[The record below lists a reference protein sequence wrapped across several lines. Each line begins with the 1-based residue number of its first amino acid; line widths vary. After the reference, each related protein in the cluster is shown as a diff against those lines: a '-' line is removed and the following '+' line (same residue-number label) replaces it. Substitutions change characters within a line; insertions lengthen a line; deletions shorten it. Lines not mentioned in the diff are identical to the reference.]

1 MASHAGDH
9 PDLGTFSTSRRGGLS
24 PAEIRE
30 IEAHRSKERPT
41 PWQALASMYGR
52 TVADIQA
59 LFQPTANDNAS
70 PAVAETSAP
79 EPKAPRLRGDAL
91 WTKHNLQLLRLAT
104 EAGYTSDKIAAMVG
118 CSLGAVRAKRV
129 ALGIS
134 KGAVR

>member
-9 PDLGTFSTSRRGGLS
+9 PELGSYATSRRGGLS
-24 PAEIRE
+24 SAEMREIR
-30 IEAHRSKERPT
+30 AHRAKARPT

-52 TVADIQA
+52 PVAEIQA
-59 LFQPTANDNAS
+59 LFGPAANDNAS

-118 CSLGAVRAKRV
+118 CSPGAVRAKRV

-134 KGAVR
+134 KGAAL

>member
-9 PDLGTFSTSRRGGLS
+9 PDLGTFSTARRGGLS

-41 PWQALASMYGR
+41 PWQALAAMYGR
-52 TVADIQA
+52 SVADIQG
-59 LFQPTANDNAS
+59 LFHGGANDNA
-70 PAVAETSAP
+70 PQVKEEPAP

-91 WTKHNLQLLRLAT
+91 WTRHNLQLLRLAT
-104 EAGYTSDKIAAMVG
+104 EAGYGSDKIAGMVG
-118 CSLGAVRAKRV
+118 CSPGAVRAKRI